1 MSPTY
6 KGTIGQMAIERP
18 SDANV
23 FVKSE
28 FYNNFAAV
36 SPNGRWMA
44 YTSDVSGRFE
54 IYVKRYPELGNRQ
67 LISTGGGRIPLWS
80 RDGQEL
86 FFASLD
92 GRQML
97 AVPVQSGTTL
107 VAGRPQVL
115 FELPML
121 VATAGN
127 RPYDIAPD
135 GRFLIIRSG
144 QADVPGGTAS
154 NIILVQN
161 WFEEL
166 KRLVPVN

>member
-1 MSPTY
+1 
-6 KGTIGQMAIERP
+6 
-18 SDANV
+18 
-23 FVKSE
+23 
-28 FYNNFAAV
+28 
-36 SPNGRWMA
+36 MA

-54 IYVKRYPELGNRQ
+54 IYVERYPELGNRQ

-92 GRQML
+92 GRQMI

-135 GRFLIIRSG
+135 GRFLIIRSD
-144 QADVPGGTAS
+144 QAEAGVAPAP
-154 NIILVQN
+154 NLVVVQN

-166 KRLVPVN
+166 KRLVPKTTRP